1 MAYHSVK
8 QSALKG
14 NIVYFVGIIFFW
26 VVFKFLD
33 PLGIETATKQSSSAF
48 FDAIEAPFYG
58 ISSQKTHKHVAVV
71 TINDN
76 TVDYFD
82 ESFPFNYRTHIIIL
96 QRILAAH
103 PAAIYVDLRMMRER
117 SGEELSSFAPVI
129 QEAERLQVPLFF
141 ARGSAV
147 KEQPNLPEP
156 LRSHQAFSV
165 IRNSKNT
172 YPLWI
177 KDGQTEVPNAA
188 FAVYESLCK
197 TKLASVCG
205 QSIHKNFE
213 RPLLL
218 RWGLKPDPAQALVS
232 FVPEEKTESVF
243 ANFLFLGSTP
253 IALAVKRGL
262 GSFSK
267 FLRQDKGEAQF
278 YPLVMGAEQ
287 LQFRGRNTDAQSPPL
302 ANLLKDRAVFYG
314 VDILD
319 QHDDTPIAGLGL
331 MPNVVTHAMAFDNLI
346 TYNTHYFHESG
357 EIEGFPLDQAEVLE
371 FLIWILLATAI
382 RIPKYKRAKL
392 LNNCGIYIE
401 KLHFGLEKIWPPLVA
416 LTLTMIFFVIDLR
429 QRENITNAI
438 LYLFCAYMILFLLIW
453 WSIYILQK
461 YNKFLINSKDQST
474 KEKSEENMTPPAH
487 LGVLLGLAAIGF
499 VFNELITRWPN
510 SDWIG
515 LLLMWVAL
523 AEWNEWREEI

>member
-1 MAYHSVK
+1 MKKSSAK
-8 QSALKG
+8 RSALKG
-14 NIVYFVGIIFFW
+14 NIVYFVGIIIFW
-26 VVFKFLD
+26 VLFKFLD
-33 PLGIETATKQSSSAF
+33 PLGIETATKQSSAAF

-58 ISSQKTHKHVAVV
+58 ISSTETHKHVAVV
-71 TINDN
+71 TINDH
-76 TVDYFD
+76 TLEYFD
-82 ESFPFNYRTHIIIL
+82 ESFPFNYKTHIIIL
-96 QRILAAH
+96 QKIMAAH

-129 QEAERLQVPLFF
+129 QEAERLKIPLFF

-147 KEQPNLPEP
+147 EGQPDLPEP
-156 LRSHQAFSV
+156 LRPHQAFSV
-165 IRNSKNT
+165 IRNAENL

-197 TKLASVCG
+197 TRYYSVCG

-213 RPLLL
+213 KPLLV
-218 RWGLKPDPAQALVS
+218 RWGLKPDPEQALVS
-232 FVPEEKTESVF
+232 FVPEE
-243 ANFLFLGSTP
+243 NFFSLGSTP
-253 IALAVKRGL
+253 IVLALKRGVS
-262 GSFSK
+262 SFSK
-267 FLRQDKGEAQF
+267 VLRPDKNEAQF

-287 LQFRGRNTDAQSPPL
+287 LEFRGRNTNEQSPPL

-331 MPNVVTHAMAFDNLI
+331 MPNVITHAMAFDNLM

-357 EIEGFPLDQAEVLE
+357 EIEGLPLDNAEIFE
-371 FLIWILLATAI
+371 FLIWFILATII
-382 RIPKYKRAKL
+382 RIPKYKRAEF
-392 LNNCGIYIE
+392 LNARGKSIE
-401 KLHFGLEKIWPPLVA
+401 KLHPKLKTLWPALVA
-416 LTLTMIFFVIDLR
+416 FTLTAIFFVFDLS
-429 QRENITNAI
+429 QREKIITAI
-438 LYLFCAYMILFLLIW
+438 PYLFCAYILFFVLIII
-453 WSIYILQK
+453 SIYILRN
-461 YNKFLINSKDQST
+461 YNNFLINRQDNNT
-474 KEKSEENMTPPAH
+474 LEKSEESMTPLSH
-487 LGVLLGLAAIGF
+487 LGVLLALAAVGF

-515 LLLMWVAL
+515 LLLMWLAL